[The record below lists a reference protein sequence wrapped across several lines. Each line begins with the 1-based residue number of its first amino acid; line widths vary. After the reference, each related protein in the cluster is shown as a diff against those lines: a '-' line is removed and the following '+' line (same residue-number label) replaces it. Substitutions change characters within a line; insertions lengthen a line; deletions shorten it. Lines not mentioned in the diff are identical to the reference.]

1 MTPNDGADRTRIRQ
15 RAYRLGLTAETF
27 AALWLRL
34 KGYRILARRYRRGP
48 GEIDIIA
55 KRGKVVAFVEVKARR
70 DRTTALES
78 ITPAAQRR
86 IVAAARVF
94 VAEHPKAVFYTL
106 RFDAVLIVPRRWPE
120 HVCDAFRGRDPM

>member
-1 MTPNDGADRTRIRQ
+1 MSRSDAGDRLIERRK
-15 RAYRLGLTAETF
+15 RLRYGRWAELIACGLLLA
-27 AALWLRL
+27 